1 MQGNILMQELCY
13 QGVTPEEAADALCL
27 RADELLS
34 RIFGEKEFCLE
45 EIRRLKGL
53 LALTDES
60 RLSAMPKDLPV
71 YFMSGDHD
79 PVGQMGTGVRQVA
92 EQFKKA
98 GIKDITVKLYP
109 DARHELF
116 NELNRDEVTRELIAW
131 LEKKTNSSE

>member
-53 LALTDES
+53 LALTDE
-60 RLSAMPKDLPV
+60 
-71 YFMSGDHD
+71 
-79 PVGQMGTGVRQVA
+79 
-92 EQFKKA
+92 
-98 GIKDITVKLYP
+98 
-109 DARHELF
+109 
-116 NELNRDEVTRELIAW
+116 EVDTIFFG
-131 LEKKTNSSE
+131 

>member
-1 MQGNILMQELCY
+1 MRSHSKVRKLITVLKKCNGKTVIGDGSAGISPKVSKILAY
-13 QGVTPEEAADALCL
+13 G
-27 RADELLS
+27 
-34 RIFGEKEFCLE
+34 
-45 EIRRLKGL
+45 GL

-79 PVGQMGTGVRQVA
+79 PVGQMGAGVRQVA

-98 GIKDITVKLYP
+98 GMENVTVKLYQ

-116 NELNRDEVTRELIAW
+116 NELNRDEVTADLIAW
-131 LEKKTNSSE
+131 LANQTK